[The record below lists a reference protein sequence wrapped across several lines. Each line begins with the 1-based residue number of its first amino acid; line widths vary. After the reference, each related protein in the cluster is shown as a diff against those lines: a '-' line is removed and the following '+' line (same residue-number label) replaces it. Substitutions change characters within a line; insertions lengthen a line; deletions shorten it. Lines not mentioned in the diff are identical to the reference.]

1 MNRPNVE
8 WLPADSAPEGVVF
21 ALRLTDDA
29 LAPAGTVVYADR
41 ERLEN
46 GDMGVFLLKGQAL
59 CRQYYR
65 DALGM
70 VYLFSPDRNRAE
82 EDLVL
87 PPSRRQELVCLG
99 RLMLPRRPIPG
110 RD

>member
-1 MNRPNVE
+1 MSRPDME
-8 WLPADSAPEGVVF
+8 WLPAASAPEGAVF

-46 GDMGVFLLKGQAL
+46 GDMGVFLLNGQAL

-70 VYLFSPDRNRAE
+70 VYLFSPDRNRPE
-82 EDLVL
+82 EDLLL
-87 PPSRRQELVCLG
+87 PPSRLGELVCLG
-99 RLMLPRRPIPG
+99 RVMLPRRPIPG
-110 RD
+110 RE